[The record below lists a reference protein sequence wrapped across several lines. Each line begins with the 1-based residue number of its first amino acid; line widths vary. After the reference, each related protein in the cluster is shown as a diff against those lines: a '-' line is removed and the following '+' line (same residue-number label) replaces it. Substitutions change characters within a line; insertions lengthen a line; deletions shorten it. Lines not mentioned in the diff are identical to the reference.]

1 MQLENVIEK
10 QELQAAKVVDCQKL
24 TAYRDR
30 KMDDLE
36 KLKSNYTVLWYGIL
50 FNQFILFY
58 QNILL
63 SKIFILSKS
72 TVTFQ
77 CN

>member
-50 FNQFILFY
+50 FNSKYFI
-58 QNILL
+58 I
-63 SKIFILSKS
+63 
-72 TVTFQ
+72 
-77 CN
+77 

>member
-72 TVTFQ
+72 TVAFQ